1 MYTVSRRPRKH
12 TRQAS
17 HGRRPWLFVGDIPNQ
32 ERRESDQGAEGGIS
46 NANVNLID
54 RHRFG

>member
-1 MYTVSRRPRKH
+1 MSSRVCKH

-32 ERRESDQGAEGGIS
+32 ESRESNKGAEGGIA
-46 NANVNLID
+46 NADVNLID
-54 RHRFG
+54 SHRYT